1 MRAGRPPGVGR
12 ALLERAIE
20 TARTGRAHS
29 CSLHVDTTNEPAKA
43 LYASLGFKVTGRR
56 DDYYKPGRHA
66 FAMELDL
73 AA

>member
-1 MRAGRPPGVGR
+1 MD
-12 ALLERAIE
+12 
-20 TARTGRAHS
+20 TA
-29 CSLHVDTTNEPAKA
+29 NEPAKA

-66 FAMELDL
+66 YAMELEL